1 MEYPQNFDNA
11 TVNLNFLPVQ
21 EPIGQTVE
29 LFIQCRNLSNMDF
42 MSKSDP

>member
-1 MEYPQNFDNA
+1 MEYPQTFDNG
-11 TVNLNFLPVQ
+11 VNLNFLPVQ

-42 MSKSDP
+42 MGKSDP